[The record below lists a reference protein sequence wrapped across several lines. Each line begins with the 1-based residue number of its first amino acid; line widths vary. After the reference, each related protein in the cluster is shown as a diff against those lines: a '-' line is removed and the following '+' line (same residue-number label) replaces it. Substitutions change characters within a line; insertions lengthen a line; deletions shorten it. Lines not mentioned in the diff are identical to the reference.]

1 MNTVMIQIYK
11 NMVKLIREQLRYQ
24 SKNQRPRNQ
33 KHLQKNTMNNT
44 LIKNLKKVQD
54 KKSLLTGCRKT
65 KRSLERIV
73 KVQMV
78 KDQPR
83 EEVPKMKSMRKRL

>member
-1 MNTVMIQIYK
+1 
-11 NMVKLIREQLRYQ
+11 
-24 SKNQRPRNQ
+24 
-33 KHLQKNTMNNT
+33 
-44 LIKNLKKVQD
+44 LKRAQD
-54 KKSLLTGCRKT
+54 KRSLLTGCRKI

-83 EEVPKMKSMRKRL
+83 EEVLKMKSMRKRL